1 MKRLSAETK
10 EKIKDEFFNSDITQQ
25 ELANKYN
32 IMQGTIL
39 KILSKDIR
47 FKKYKQIKAIK
58 SLLRRKEYQRKYMKN
73 YKRKSTKD
81 NSKEIL
87 DCLHRQA
94 SMLMSKP
101 RHTISDEQFVY
112 SNLSVYEN
120 QNGNLILN
128 PNITVSSSMPKKLNR
143 KVKKLYKIQTY

>member
-10 EKIKDEFFNSDITQQ
+10 EKIKDEFFNSDITQH

-32 IMQGTIL
+32 IMQGTIS

-58 SLLRRKEYQRKYMKN
+58 SLLRRKEYQRKYMKS

-87 DCLHRQA
+87 DYLHRQA